1 MLTQLYRLV
10 MDPSENPLRT
20 LPPIVR
26 FQFMVILSY
35 TWSAIFALWIGYMWF
50 MGPSVIAHTLL
61 LVGVFFTSEIFA
73 LASKQSKQVAQ
84 KADLRWAQ

>member
-10 MDPSENPLRT
+10 MNPSENPLRT

-35 TWSAIFALWIGYMWF
+35 MWSAIFALWIGHMWL
-50 MGPSVIAHTLL
+50 MGPSVIAHTFL
-61 LVGVFFTSEIFA
+61 LVGVFFTSGIFS
-73 LASKQSKQVAQ
+73 LARQESKQVAQ
-84 KADLRWAQ
+84 TTDVR

>member
-1 MLTQLYRLV
+1 MMTQLYRLV

-35 TWSAIFALWIGYMWF
+35 MWSAIFALWLGYIWF
-50 MGPSVIAHTLL
+50 MGPSMIAHLL
-61 LVGVFFTSEIFA
+61 LLIGVFFTSEIFS
-73 LASKQSKQVAQ
+73 LASKEAKPVTHVASP
-84 KADLRWAQ
+84 R

>member
-10 MDPSENPLRT
+10 MNPSENPLRT

-35 TWSAIFALWIGYMWF
+35 MWSAIFALWIGYMWL
-50 MGPSVIAHTLL
+50 MGPSIIAHTFL

-73 LASKQSKQVAQ
+73 LASNQSKRFLQ
-84 KADLRWAQ
+84 KAAAR

>member
-10 MDPSENPLRT
+10 MDPSQNPLRA
-20 LPPIVR
+20 LPPTVR

-35 TWSAIFALWIGYMWF
+35 MWSAIFALWIGYMWF

-61 LVGVFFTSEIFA
+61 LVGVFFTSEIFT
-73 LASKQSKQVAQ
+73 LAAKQGKPVSQ
-84 KADLRWAQ
+84 KADMH